1 MWSLFLF
8 IAMTSEDRS
17 VFKCTFVKNFLFTQ
31 NKISYHK
38 GIVSSHLIT
47 FYRAFLSWKRVRVPR
62 GARARRHFWINLIR
76 LLPLY
81 TMGSPSYIPWRTA
94 PSRFVASRLIGIKA
108 KEERVRR
115 AEGKNAMLRIGAGRK
130 DDEFFLQLA
139 EPLIA
144 YST

>member
-1 MWSLFLF
+1 
-8 IAMTSEDRS
+8 MTSEDRS
-17 VFKCTFVKNFLFTQ
+17 VFKRTFIENFLFTQ
-31 NKISYHK
+31 NEISYYK

-115 AEGKNAMLRIGAGRK
+115 KKRDAENRSGSKRRRV
-130 DDEFFLQLA
+130 FLTARRTTYNL
-139 EPLIA
+139 
-144 YST
+144 